1 MKKFNYSLAGVLK
14 VRKIQEDQAKA
25 ILSQLIIEK
34 DKLKEKVDELNREM
48 YDCRIKLNKP
58 GVVNATD
65 FIQNE
70 HYLQGLTKTVKKNIE
85 KIQLMEIKIE
95 NQKKDL
101 RKKAVETRKLEI
113 HKDHEKESWHE
124 EVIRKEQADFDDIAS
139 TRRRFLDNNN

>member
-48 YDCRIKLNKP
+48 FDCRSKLNKP
-58 GVVNATD
+58 GVVNSID
-65 FIQNE
+65 FVQNE
-70 HYLQGLTKTVKKNIE
+70 NYLQGLTNAVKKNIE

-95 NQKKDL
+95 NQKKEL
-101 RKKAVETRKLEI
+101 RKKAIESRKLEI
-113 HKDHEKESWHE
+113 HKDHEKEAWKE
-124 EVIRKEQADFDDIAS
+124 EIIRKEQADFDDIAS
-139 TRRRFLDNNN
+139 TRRRFLGNQ